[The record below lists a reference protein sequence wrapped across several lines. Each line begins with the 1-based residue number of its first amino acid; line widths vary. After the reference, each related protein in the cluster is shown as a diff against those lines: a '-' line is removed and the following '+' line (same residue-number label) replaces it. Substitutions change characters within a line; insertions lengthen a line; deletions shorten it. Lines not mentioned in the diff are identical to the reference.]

1 VSQVFAEES
10 TMAWSNE
17 ASRRPRTAHRRK
29 NVLHDPQRGF
39 TRCEWIVTAGG
50 GIGLLS
56 SVLLLGRVGQGL
68 RPGVVPVL
76 MYASEPCLSCRLW
89 VAHLEAHG
97 YRVRIKCTSILSR
110 RKDELGVPSSL
121 RACHTAVVP
130 DVVVEGPVP
139 ADTVTRLLTKRSGER
154 GLAVA
159 DMPGG
164 SPGMESMR
172 KQPYDVIA
180 FRPDGSTRVYAHVA

>member
-1 VSQVFAEES
+1 
-10 TMAWSNE
+10 MAWSNDG
-17 ASRRPRTAHRRK
+17 SRPPRTAHRRK
-29 NVLHDPQRGF
+29 SVLHDPQRAF
-39 TRCEWIVTAGG
+39 TRREWIVTAGS
-50 GIGLLS
+50 GIVLLS

-76 MYASEPCLSCRLW
+76 MYASETCQCCRLW

-97 YRVRIKCTSILSR
+97 YRVRIKYTSNLPR

-121 RACHTAVVP
+121 RACHTAVVR
-130 DVVVEGPVP
+130 DVVVEGHVP
-139 ADTVTRLLTKRSGER
+139 ADTLTRFLAERSGER

-159 DMPGG
+159 EMPGG
-164 SPGMESMR
+164 SPGMESIR

-180 FRPDGSTRVYAHVA
+180 FRTDGSTRVYAHVA